1 MGKYLIM
8 GLTVALFFVV
18 ATMPIFAATTK
29 VTHTEFGA
37 WNASYV
43 VETSGSVIK
52 TATSVKVKAIIGT
65 IVNKQITVT
74 KKHVILKITRRVGSF
89 DFKVGMETTFSN
101 GKLTTKA
108 I

>member
-1 MGKYLIM
+1 MRQYLM
-8 GLTVALFFVV
+8 TSLTVVLFLVV
-18 ATMPIFAATTK
+18 TTTPIFAATTK
-29 VTHTEFGA
+29 VTHAEFGA

-43 VETSGSVIK
+43 VETSGSAIK
-52 TATSVKVKAIIGT
+52 TATSVKVKAVIGT